1 MDLQIITPDK
11 ELFKGEAKRVS
22 VPGVDG
28 SMGFLDHHAPLITV
42 LKAGE
47 VKVLLPDNKTESFT
61 LKGGVV
67 EVNNN
72 KVIVLAE

>member
-1 MDLQIITPDK
+1 MELQIITPDK
-11 ELFKGEAKRVS
+11 ELFKGQAKRVT

-47 VKVLLPDNKTESFT
+47 VKVTLPDNKTKVFQ
-61 LKGGVV
+61 LNGGVV
-67 EVNNN
+67 EVSGNH
-72 KVIVLAE
+72 VIVLAE

>member
-1 MDLQIITPDK
+1 MDLQIITPDT
-11 ELFKGEAKRVS
+11 ELFNGQAKRVN

-28 SMGFLDHHAPLITV
+28 SMGFLDNHAPLITV
-42 LKAGE
+42 IKAGD
-47 VKVLLPDNKTESFT
+47 VKVTLPDNKVETFM

-67 EVNNN
+67 EVSHN

>member
-47 VKVLLPDNKTESFT
+47 VKVFLPDNKTESFT